1 MNDTQRFDETHDV
14 IVIGGGSSGSALAGR
29 LSEDPGTA
37 VLVLEA
43 GGGALEVPLADKR
56 EVAGIVLDAA
66 LAVHRTHRTG
76 SGDAG

>member
-1 MNDTQRFDETHDV
+1 MNDTQCFDETHDV

-43 GGGALEVPLADKR
+43 GADVNNWLGTVPTA
-56 EVAGIVLDAA
+56 AVLMVPSKDRKS
-66 LAVHRTHRTG
+66 VV
-76 SGDAG
+76 